1 MNWSL
6 GETRALAVKAAR
18 GAGMDWGLADDAG
31 FAVQWLE
38 KHGAPAVTA
47 LAGLL
52 DWYDRCTDGS
62 AEIAEHRHCP
72 VVVGTAMSDS
82 KSITVGAVG
91 VVVQPL
97 LLAPFVVMANP
108 QGVWRLIWNDVEVQ
122 ISQQGL
128 QTSAQPDD
136 LICSSADCRLER
148 SCTFDAGS
156 ERLRVPGSETAAMD
170 RLNMFAAR
178 TYAPATEQS
187 RLAGAGAGLN
197 DND

>member
-18 GAGMDWGLADDAG
+18 GADMDWGLADDAG

-47 LAGLL
+47 LASLL
-52 DWYDRCTDGS
+52 DWYDRRNDGS
-62 AEIAEHRHCP
+62 AEIPDRRLCP

-82 KSITVGAVG
+82 KSVAAGPLGIVA
-91 VVVQPL
+91 QPL

-108 QGVWRLIWNDVEVQ
+108 QRAWCLMWNDVEVK

-128 QTSAQPDD
+128 QTSAQPNQ
-136 LICSSADCRLER
+136 LLSGGADCRLEPG
-148 SCTFDAGS
+148 STFDAGNK
-156 ERLRVPGSETAAMD
+156 RFRVPGSESSAME
-170 RLNMFAAR
+170 RLNIFAAR